1 MQTDR
6 VKGFSLIEM
15 LVSIAIFG
23 IMLGGVFTAMNRG
36 SYLLNTSA
44 DLLQARLLANKTME
58 RMKVSPFEEL
68 QNQSFTEG
76 TPQGEMTVEVRISE
90 FQAPTLKKIDV
101 SVQWKD
107 RHEHSRK
114 LALSTLRS
122 QYSLGNK

>member
-1 MQTDR
+1 MQADR

-15 LVSIAIFG
+15 LVAIAIFG

-68 QNQSFTEG
+68 RNQSFIEE

-107 RHEHSRK
+107 RYEHSRK

-122 QYSLGNK
+122 QYSIDNK